1 MGPMTS
7 MVIQA
12 LTPCGGCRVDAYASR
27 CFCACYG
34 IVCALGVRG
43 ASCFTVKIC
52 SWLLEGLLAYAVK
65 DTLPRQDE
73 PWHEGRQYTA
83 LMYARC
89 LYESV
94 RSCWHCSASSCV
106 RSRILF

>member
-1 MGPMTS
+1 MRGMS
-7 MVIQA
+7 RGFLR
-12 LTPCGGCRVDAYASR
+12 LTLFLRLLWHRMRFGSA
-27 CFCACYG
+27 
-34 IVCALGVRG
+34 RG
-43 ASCFTVKIC
+43 LLLTVKIC

-65 DTLPRQDE
+65 DTLTRQDE
-73 PWHEGRQYTA
+73 PCHEGRQYTA

-94 RSCWHCSASSCV
+94 RSCWHCSASSCL